1 MENTSVHWCNKLP
14 IKPPVTHI
22 ILSFIPHRQHPGAVY
37 LQFWERAEEGG
48 SGHPSPAE
56 SRTHPGALQWQHP
69 QESQH
74 QVSHQLRHLA
84 RVVSLYVLKSQ
95 WNSQFRA
102 FFYLNILQTV
112 FINCPKSSVK
122 CPLILLDLRK
132 LRNFLKQLITV
143 VGNKT
148 FVRDYFQRW
157 TNPRLVLRWV
167 CRAQSVNN
175 QTVHQTTQEK
185 KIYHSVIQ
193 FVLFWS
199 LFSDDK
205 RTNIEY
211 HQILTLV
218 SSGGYIKN

>member
-205 RTNIEY
+205 RTNIEH

>member
-84 RVVSLYVLKSQ
+84 RAVSLYVLKSQ

-157 TNPRLVLRWV
+157 INPFLVLRWV

-205 RTNIEY
+205 RTNIEH